1 MQIRYLDRNKIDSGR
16 WNEVIAHSPVE
27 TLYPYSWYL
36 DAVAEQWSALVMED
50 YRFIMPLVW
59 KRKMGISYL
68 YQPFH
73 TQQLGVFSREYVDPP
88 VITGM
93 LSKLPRRFLAATIHF
108 NTGNLVGE
116 AGNYDLSDLTNYA
129 LELNRSYA
137 ELSGSFSN
145 NAKRNIRKA
154 YELNDHIEK
163 VMDTDELVGFKR
175 ANDQISR
182 SEEQYNMLAGLL
194 KAIGQ
199 HVESEVYVSRDRRG
213 NLEAAAFFGFSKT
226 RAIYLV
232 SASTESGKENRCMF
246 KLVDAFIREHAGSGL
261 ILDFEGSNLPSVA
274 RFFSGFGARPETY
287 QRISFNKLYR
297 VLKIIVRNV

>member
-1 MQIRYLDRNKIDSGR
+1 VQIKFLHRSQIDIVK
-16 WNEVIAHSPVE
+16 WDNVIAHSPVE

-36 DAVAEQWSALVMED
+36 DAVAEHWSALVMED

-88 VITGM
+88 VIAGM

-116 AGNYDLSDLTNYA
+116 KRRYDVSDLTNYV
-129 LELNRSYA
+129 LELDQSYE

-154 YELNDHIEK
+154 YELNDHMEK
-163 VMDTDELVGFKR
+163 VLDPNELVGFKR
-175 ANDQISR
+175 DNDQISR
-182 SEEQYNMLAGLL
+182 SEAQYNMLARLL
-194 KAIGQ
+194 KAIGE
-199 HVESEVYVSRDRRG
+199 HGEAEVYVSRDRNG
-213 NLEAAAFFGFSKT
+213 ILEAAAFFGFSKT

-287 QRISFNKLYR
+287 QGVSFNKFYR
-297 VLKIIVRNV
+297 VLKIIGKHV

>member
-1 MQIRYLDRNKIDSGR
+1 MHIRYLDRNEIDTGR
-16 WNEVIAHSPVE
+16 WDDVIAHSPVE

-36 DAVAEQWSALVMED
+36 DAVAEHWSALVMED

-88 VITGM
+88 VIAGM

-116 AGNYDLSDLTNYA
+116 KGHYDVSDLTNYV
-129 LELNRSYA
+129 LEMNHSYG

-163 VMDTDELVGFKR
+163 VMDPHELVGFKR
-175 ANDQISR
+175 DHDHISR
-182 SEEQYNMLAGLL
+182 SEADFNMLAGLL
-194 KAIGQ
+194 KAIGE
-199 HVESEVYVSRDRRG
+199 HVETKIYVSRDG
-213 NLEAAAFFGFSKT
+213 SGILEAAAFFGFSKT

-232 SASTESGKENRCMF
+232 SASTASGKENRCMF

-261 ILDFEGSNLPSVA
+261 ILDFEGSNMPSVA

-297 VLKIIVRNV
+297 ILTKIVRNV